1 MNNKEMF
8 FKIDEILLQ
17 SLKPSDGL
25 KKLINEGYFDK
36 EPFNKIKKLKDIDQP
51 KKYHPEGSVLNHI
64 FLVVDLA
71 SEYKKYSRE
80 TTTNKVNDTIN
91 NIDMVTNI
99 LKVLE

>member
-1 MNNKEMF
+1 ME
-8 FKIDEILLQ
+8 LSVL
-17 SLKPSDGL
+17 
-25 KKLINEGYFDK
+25 
-36 EPFNKIKKLKDIDQP
+36 NKIKSN
-51 KKYHPEGSVLNHI
+51 KKYYDFLRSHSYWYKYLNRNPDNLKK
-64 FLVVDLA
+64 FL

>member
-1 MNNKEMF
+1 MELSILNKIRSNKKHYDF
-8 FKIDEILLQ
+8 LRSHSYWYKYLNRNPDN
-17 SLKPSDGL
+17 L
-25 KKLINEGYFDK
+25 KK
-36 EPFNKIKKLKDIDQP
+36 
-51 KKYHPEGSVLNHI
+51 
-64 FLVVDLA
+64 FL